1 MDGPPAM
8 GYNAA
13 TMTADHTSTANP
25 APLAEYGERYF
36 QSYNYADRGLGR
48 FSMYWFARRYYAR
61 LVRRFAPAPPVTGRL
76 LELGSGLGHLLGLL
90 GSDFDCVGLDVA
102 HYAAAQTRINA
113 PGAGALVASADRLE
127 IFADG
132 SFDAVVALHLV
143 EHLVDPA
150 GCLSHAYR
158 VLAPGGLLLI
168 ATPNPDYAL
177 RPLKRPDETPDA
189 IAKDPTHIN
198 VQPPGVWRGWLEAAG
213 FRVLRQFG
221 DGLWDVPY
229 LPLIPK
235 SIQFALFG
243 WPSLLQVVS
252 GRALIP
258 VPLGVNTI
266 TLARKEAVR

>member
-1 MDGPPAM
+1 MDAPRSM
-8 GYNAA
+8 GYNAP
-13 TMTADHTSTANP
+13 TMTADPSTAANR

-48 FSMYWFARRYYAR
+48 FSMYGFARRYYAR
-61 LVRRFAPAPPVTGRL
+61 LARRFAPDPPVTGRL
-76 LELGSGLGHLLGLL
+76 LELGCGLGHLLGLL
-90 GSDFDCVGLDVA
+90 GGDFRCVGLDVA

-127 IFADG
+127 IFADT

-150 GCLSHAYR
+150 GCLAHAHR
-158 VLAPGGLLLI
+158 MLAPGGLLLI

-198 VQPPGVWRGWLEAAG
+198 VQSPGVWRGWLEAAG

-243 WPSLLQVVS
+243 WPSLLQVLS

-258 VPLGVNTI
+258 VGLGVNTI
-266 TLARKEAVR
+266 TLARKEAAR